1 MALLSKHEPRRFRRP
16 ADGEEDVQVALVP
29 GMSRAARR
37 AAVATAK
44 PEISK
49 PDPARQALLD
59 VIALRGKPIQ
69 RKRGMV
75 PSLRFQ
81 RAAGE
86 YIKRHH
92 YNFCVQFARGR
103 SARHIPLSDMIQACL
118 LGAYIALERFDENHP
133 ESYRFLSY
141 AKWYMLCECN
151 RLLHKEECLVVVPQ
165 AVKDARHKLAAVCPD
180 DVSDEEAA
188 DLLGMSVEDVRAAR
202 GAHLGHEHRR
212 IDERARSV
220 RRSFADVRAAHDERA
235 AELRESAGL
244 ADALRRL
251 DPLLRGALWREY
263 GVGEDEGAPE
273 PATEQSRRALRH
285 LALRRLREELEADDE

>member
-1 MALLSKHEPRRFRRP
+1 MALSKHEPRRFRRP

-81 RAAGE
+81 RAAGD

-92 YNFCVQFARGR
+92 YTFCVQFARGR
-103 SARHIPLSDMIQACL
+103 SARHIPLSDMIQAQPEL
-118 LGAYIALERFDENHP
+118 APVLGPMWAKLKDMP
-133 ESYRFLSY
+133 EADKIS
-141 AKWYMLCECN
+141 
-151 RLLHKEECLVVVPQ
+151 RLLLAMAPPQ
-165 AVKDARHKLAAVCPD
+165 VQQLENGDESAQIPPQVQAKLQ
-180 DVSDEEAA
+180 
-188 DLLGMSVEDVRAAR
+188 
-202 GAHLGHEHRR
+202 
-212 IDERARSV
+212 
-220 RRSFADVRAAHDERA
+220 A
-235 AELRESAGL
+235 AEQQSQQMQQMMAQ
-244 ADALRRL
+244 
-251 DPLLRGALWREY
+251 
-263 GVGEDEGAPE
+263 
-273 PATEQSRRALRH
+273 QSRVSLR
-285 LALRRLREELEADDE
+285 